1 MDNPLGT
8 SLGKSATQVT
18 YAKPQRVK
26 NKQSAD
32 VQVRSCS
39 AAASTVARKGPP
51 PVFSQLSVA
60 ALYEPA

>member
-39 AAASTVARKGPP
+39 AARAQWLPKGHRQ
-51 PVFSQLSVA
+51 F
-60 ALYEPA
+60 AL

>member
-26 NKQSAD
+26 SKQSAD
-32 VQVRSCS
+32 VQVRS
-39 AAASTVARKGPP
+39 APRLQRQEDAPRAQGGLH
-51 PVFSQLSVA
+51 FS
-60 ALYEPA
+60 